1 MKTNFKKQTRRKQAA
16 QGSKGERGFTLVE
29 TSISMVVMMVAGLAI
44 SSLFVF
50 SLQNNVGGADRAL
63 AMAVAQQQL
72 EQLRSV
78 SFEDT
83 TLAVGT
89 TTSTVNSG
97 GRGYSVAKTIA
108 DETNDDLSSKQLKR
122 ITITVTPLNG
132 ALNWTRSSVV
142 LVSFRS
148 TLASGSYAVQ

>member
-1 MKTNFKKQTRRKQAA
+1 MKINSKKQTTRANKKA
-16 QGSKGERGFTLVE
+16 KGERGFTLVE

-63 AMAVAQQQL
+63 AMGVAQQQL

-78 SFEDT
+78 SYEDA

-89 TTSTVNSG
+89 TTSTVNTG
-97 GRGYSVAKTIA
+97 GRNYSVVKTIA
-108 DETNDDLSSKQLKR
+108 AETNDDLSSKQLKR
-122 ITITVTPLNG
+122 ITITVSPTQG
-132 ALNWTRSSVV
+132 ALTWTRSSVV

-148 TLASGSYAVQ
+148 TLASGSFAVQ

>member
-1 MKTNFKKQTRRKQAA
+1 MKTNLKKQTARANKPA
-16 QGSKGERGFTLVE
+16 KGERGFTLVE

-63 AMAVAQQQL
+63 AMAVAQQQS

-78 SFEDT
+78 SYEDT
-83 TLAVGT
+83 TLTVGS
-89 TTSTVNSG
+89 TTSTVNTG
-97 GRGYSVAKTIA
+97 GRSYSVVKTIA
-108 DETNDDLSSKQLKR
+108 AETNDDLSSKQLKR
-122 ITITVTPLNG
+122 ITITVSPTQG
-132 ALNWTRSSVV
+132 ALTWTRSSVV

>member
-1 MKTNFKKQTRRKQAA
+1 MKTNLKKQTRAHQPA
-16 QGSKGERGFTLVE
+16 KGERGFTLVE

-78 SFEDT
+78 TYEDT
-83 TLAVGT
+83 SLAVGT
-89 TTSTVNSG
+89 TTSTVNTG
-97 GRGYSVAKTIA
+97 GRSYSVVKTIA
-108 DETNDDLSSKQLKR
+108 AETNDDLSSKQLKR
-122 ITITVTPLNG
+122 ITITVSPLEG
-132 ALNWTRSSVV
+132 ALTWTRSSVV